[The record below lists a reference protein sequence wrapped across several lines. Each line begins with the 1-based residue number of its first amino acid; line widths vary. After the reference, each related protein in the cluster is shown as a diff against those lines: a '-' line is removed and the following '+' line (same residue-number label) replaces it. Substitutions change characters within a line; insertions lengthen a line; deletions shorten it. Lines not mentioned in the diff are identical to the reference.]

1 MPGLYLWGLL
11 TPPTCG
17 RDNLA
22 ALVAKFFRGAFPP
35 VDFYITTV
43 MRTIQTAREKKIK
56 ALVSNHLSCRL
67 FCSCLCFAQQHKILD
82 MWIEYSV

>member
-11 TPPTCG
+11 TPPTSG

-67 FCSCLCFAQQHKILD
+67 FCSCLGFAQQHKILD
-82 MWIEYSV
+82 MWVECSV